1 VLVLSRRAGESVVV
15 GEEVTITVLEVRGE
29 VVRLGID
36 APRHV
41 PVHRQEVWVEVQ
53 KANQAAASAND
64 ADLEALR
71 SVLPHRPGATPSE

>member
-15 GEEVTITVLEVRGE
+15 GEDVTITVLEVRGD

-41 PVHRQEVWVEVQ
+41 AVHRQEVWVEVQ
-53 KANQAAASAND
+53 KANQAAASAKD
-64 ADLEALR
+64 SDLEALK
-71 SVLPHRPGATPSE
+71 SVLPPRPGIPPSE